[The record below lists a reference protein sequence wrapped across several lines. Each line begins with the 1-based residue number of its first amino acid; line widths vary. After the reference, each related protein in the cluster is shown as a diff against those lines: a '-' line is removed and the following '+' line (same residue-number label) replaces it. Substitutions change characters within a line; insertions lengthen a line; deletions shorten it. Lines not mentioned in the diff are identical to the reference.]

1 MSKLFKPSTR
11 KALQF
16 YGLLALSA
24 FLVPKNFV
32 TYNQFVFTFI
42 IVAYVFGWYRVL
54 RYLWFR
60 SNSNDDKYRWDF
72 LVYDLIYILGLP
84 IILNIM
90 MIKVGRPLFVHAYI
104 AWIYYLAISIILPVK
119 LLMMRTR
126 FYYMVRF
133 VILMLFF
140 LLNVVVIQQIFNI
153 WYGVHFLGQGF

>member
-90 MIKVGRPLFVHAYI
+90 MIKVGRPLFVLKLRRTAIFYFWHAPN
-104 AWIYYLAISIILPVK
+104 SIDWHSPNFVDVNSPK
-119 LLMMRTR
+119 LKT
-126 FYYMVRF
+126 
-133 VILMLFF
+133 I
-140 LLNVVVIQQIFNI
+140 
-153 WYGVHFLGQGF
+153 